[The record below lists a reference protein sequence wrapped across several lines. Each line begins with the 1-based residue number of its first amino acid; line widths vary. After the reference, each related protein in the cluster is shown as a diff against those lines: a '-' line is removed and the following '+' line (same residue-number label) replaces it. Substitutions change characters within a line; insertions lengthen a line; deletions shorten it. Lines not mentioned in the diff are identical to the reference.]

1 LHCDILTR
9 QTEERLNEKKVKVE
23 IQTWAKLKELIKLKD
38 LIKFSIGLIDLIK
51 DLIEVKIKFESQM
64 GENWQN

>member
-1 LHCDILTR
+1 MTR
-9 QTEERLNEKKVKVE
+9 QTEERLNEKKVKVK
-23 IQTWAKLKELIKLKD
+23 IQTWPKLKELIKLKD

>member
-1 LHCDILTR
+1 LTR

-23 IQTWAKLKELIKLKD
+23 IQTWPKLKELIKLKD

-51 DLIEVKIKFESQM
+51 DLIEVKIKFESRM

>member
-1 LHCDILTR
+1 LTR
-9 QTEERLNEKKVKVE
+9 QTEERLNEKKVKVK
-23 IQTWAKLKELIKLKD
+23 IQTWPKLKELIKLKD

-51 DLIEVKIKFESQM
+51 DLIEVKIKFESRM

>member
-1 LHCDILTR
+1 MTR
-9 QTEERLNEKKVKVE
+9 QTEERLNEKKVKVK
-23 IQTWAKLKELIKLKD
+23 IQTWPKLKELIKLKD

-64 GENWQN
+64 GKNWQN

>member
-23 IQTWAKLKELIKLKD
+23 IQTWPKLKELIKLKD

>member
-1 LHCDILTR
+1 LTR

-23 IQTWAKLKELIKLKD
+23 IQTWSKLKELIKLKD

-64 GENWQN
+64 GKNWQN

>member
-1 LHCDILTR
+1 LTR
-9 QTEERLNEKKVKVE
+9 QTEERLNEKKVKVK
-23 IQTWAKLKELIKLKD
+23 IQTWPKLKELIKLKD

-64 GENWQN
+64 GKNWQN

>member
-1 LHCDILTR
+1 MHCDILTR

>member
-1 LHCDILTR
+1 MTR

-23 IQTWAKLKELIKLKD
+23 IQTWPKLKELIKLKD

-51 DLIEVKIKFESQM
+51 DLIEVKIKFESRM